1 MGFGT
6 TNQQAWC
13 TAIPELVS
21 KHPFVVHGVLAVTA
35 LHLSTTLDSASA
47 KAGYQYMATL
57 ELNMGLMR
65 YMAEVQRVTSGNAEA
80 LFAFSTAIS
89 LFNTFQARNECRS
102 LLRLANTDL
111 FEPAQETIA
120 EAVQILVRALRTL
133 RGAQVIIVPGW
144 SKLQEGPLRSVLQR
158 PSWSSAMSVPEARA
172 DDYKR
177 LQNLERMW
185 SNLHRPYEDH
195 FDTLR
200 QTWQSLCESFEIV
213 WALIDTAPLDQ
224 SSSGPSFDW
233 TSIFHY
239 PVQCSLPFVSL
250 LEQQSIEAW
259 VLVAHYA
266 ILQAEVKGLWWLDG
280 SAVNILVTAAL
291 VIGTNNWEWITW
303 PAAKVDYDL
312 ETLRPLALDRPRICP

>member
-1 MGFGT
+1 
-6 TNQQAWC
+6 
-13 TAIPELVS
+13 
-21 KHPFVVHGVLAVTA
+21 
-35 LHLSTTLDSASA
+35 
-47 KAGYQYMATL
+47 MATL

-111 FEPAQETIA
+111 FEPAQETTA
-120 EAVQILVRALRTL
+120 KAVQIVVRALRTL

-250 LEQQSIEAW
+250 LEQQSVEAW